1 MGSTPGSTPG
11 MGSTPGSTPGR
22 GSTPGATLLAM
33 PALLVQEAEAGYG
46 NNKVKQT
53 TENVN
58 VAFICKNYG

>member
-1 MGSTPGSTPG
+1 